1 MVVSLSLVAVQLAA
15 SSYSSRVIDF
25 FKNYPDLWIILFIY
39 TYSIFYGLRIL
50 KIIIDGD
57 NSQIEYDISTA
68 FQLGMYVFIA
78 TIVYIYT
85 IIGLLNPSKII
96 QNLVQRIEVSSVSS
110 SKRLGDKEDPFQP
123 VVDIAI
129 SSLMKY
135 DGGTLA
141 DVLEA
146 ISSRKKILFY
156 EGSPC
161 GNDIGLRLFEH
172 LLGLGKLAAER
183 KDEYAT
189 NLVIN
194 EIAQIGVYV
203 AENKLEKAAIQAA
216 VSLGQVGVKAAE
228 NKLGLVVGLV
238 AVSLGQVGV
247 KAAENKFENAAIRAA
262 SALTLIREKAAENN
276 LVNAA
281 LQAAEYLGP
290 VDEGLRN
297 SRGQGQGSRVYSDG

>member
-1 MVVSLSLVAVQLAA
+1 MA
-15 SSYSSRVIDF
+15 
-25 FKNYPDLWIILFIY
+25 
-39 TYSIFYGLRIL
+39 
-50 KIIIDGD
+50 
-57 NSQIEYDISTA
+57 
-68 FQLGMYVFIA
+68 
-78 TIVYIYT
+78 
-85 IIGLLNPSKII
+85 
-96 QNLVQRIEVSSVSS
+96 QRIEVSSVSS

-161 GNDIGLRLFEH
+161 ENDMGLRLFEH

-194 EIAQIGVYV
+194 EIAQTGVYV
-203 AENKLEKAAIQAA
+203 AENKLERAAYQAA

-228 NKLGLVVGLV
+228 NKLERAVDQA
-238 AVSLGQVGV
+238 AVSLGQVNV
-247 KAAENKFENAAIRAA
+247 KAAENKLERAA
-262 SALTLIREKAAENN
+262 AKVAEST
-276 LVNAA
+276 
-281 LQAAEYLGP
+281 
-290 VDEGLRN
+290 RM
-297 SRGQGQGSRVYSDG
+297 DG